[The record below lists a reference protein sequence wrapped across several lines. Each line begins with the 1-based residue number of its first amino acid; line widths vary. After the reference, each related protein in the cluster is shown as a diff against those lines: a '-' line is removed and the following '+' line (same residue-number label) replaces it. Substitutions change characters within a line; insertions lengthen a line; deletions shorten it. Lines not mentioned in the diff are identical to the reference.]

1 MSSVSDHYKTLK
13 ISPTATQAEI
23 KQAYRRLV
31 KLFHPDSQSKIAGH
45 EEIIRLNAA
54 YEILGDAK
62 QRQSYDRQ
70 IAPESEE
77 LRSPSASNFSRQRQQ
92 TARDADEQME
102 QWLIKVYKPVNRM
115 LNNILKP
122 LKKEIN
128 ELSADPFDDELIEKF
143 QAYIE
148 TSREFLEKAHNFLRS
163 MPNPSNVAG
172 VAAHLYYCINQV
184 GDGIEELH
192 LFTLNY
198 DDRHLHTGQEL
209 FRIAARLRREAQD
222 ELKMRT

>member
-1 MSSVSDHYKTLK
+1 MSSVTNHYKTLK

-31 KLFHPDSQSKIAGH
+31 KLFHPDSRSDTANH
-45 EEIIRLNAA
+45 EEIVRLNAA
-54 YEILGDAK
+54 YEILGDTEH
-62 QRQSYDRQ
+62 RQSYDRQ
-70 IAPESEE
+70 FSQPSEHQSPAAP
-77 LRSPSASNFSRQRQQ
+77 NVTRQQKQ
-92 TARDADEQME
+92 TAREADEQME

-115 LNNILKP
+115 INSILKP
-122 LKKEIN
+122 LKKEID

-143 QAYIE
+143 GTYIE
-148 TSREFLEKAHNFLRS
+148 TSRDFLKKAHNFLIS
-163 MPNPSNVAG
+163 VPNPPNVAG

-209 FRIAARLRREAQD
+209 FRIAARLRREAQE
-222 ELKMRT
+222 ELKFKN

>member
-1 MSSVSDHYKTLK
+1 MSSVTNHYKTLK

-31 KLFHPDSQSKIAGH
+31 KLFHPDSRSDTAGH
-45 EEIIRLNAA
+45 EEIVRLNAA
-54 YEILGDAK
+54 YEILGDT
-62 QRQSYDRQ
+62 QHRQSYDRQ
-70 IAPESEE
+70 LSQETQQQ
-77 LRSPSASNFSRQRQQ
+77 SPSAPNVSRQQKQ

-102 QWLIKVYKPVNRM
+102 QWLIKVYKPVNKM
-115 LNNILKP
+115 LNSILKP
-122 LKKEIN
+122 LKKEID

-143 QAYIE
+143 QLYIE
-148 TSREFLEKAHNFLRS
+148 TSREFLKKAHNFLTS

-184 GDGIEELH
+184 GDGIEELQ

-222 ELKMRT
+222 ELKIKS

>member
-1 MSSVSDHYKTLK
+1 MSSVINHYKTLK

-31 KLFHPDSQSKIAGH
+31 KLFHPDSRSDTAGH
-45 EEIIRLNAA
+45 EEIVRLNAA
-54 YEILGDAK
+54 YEILGDA
-62 QRQSYDRQ
+62 QRRQSYDRQ
-70 IAPESEE
+70 LSEQTEQQSPVAP
-77 LRSPSASNFSRQRQQ
+77 NVSRQQTQ
-92 TARDADEQME
+92 TARDADELME
-102 QWLIKVYKPVNRM
+102 QWLIKVYKPVNKM
-115 LNNILKP
+115 LNSILKP
-122 LKKEIN
+122 LKKEID

-143 QAYIE
+143 QLYIE
-148 TSREFLEKAHNFLRS
+148 TSREFLKKAHNFFTS

-184 GDGIEELH
+184 GDGIEELQ

-222 ELKMRT
+222 ELKIKS

>member
-1 MSSVSDHYKTLK
+1 VSSVTNHYKTLK

-31 KLFHPDSQSKIAGH
+31 KIFHPDSQSSTAGH

-54 YEILGDAK
+54 YEILGDA
-62 QRQSYDRQ
+62 QHRQSYDRQ
-70 IAPESEE
+70 FSQPREQQSPYAPNV
-77 LRSPSASNFSRQRQQ
+77 ARQRQQ
-92 TARDADEQME
+92 AARDADEQME
-102 QWLIKVYKPVNRM
+102 QWLIKAYKPVNRM
-115 LNNILKP
+115 LNSILKP

-143 QAYIE
+143 QTYIE
-148 TSREFLEKAHNFLRS
+148 TSRDFLSKAHNFLKAV
-163 MPNPSNVAG
+163 PNPSNVAG

-209 FRIAARLRREAQD
+209 FRIASRLRREAQE
-222 ELKMRT
+222 ELKFKS

>member
-1 MSSVSDHYKTLK
+1 MSSVTNHYKTLK

-31 KLFHPDSQSKIAGH
+31 KLFHPDSRSDTAGH
-45 EEIIRLNAA
+45 EEIVRLNAA
-54 YEILGDAK
+54 YEILGDAQHRK
-62 QRQSYDRQ
+62 SYDRQ
-70 IAPESEE
+70 ISQQSEQQSPVAP
-77 LRSPSASNFSRQRQQ
+77 NVTRQQ
-92 TARDADEQME
+92 KHTAREADEQME

-115 LNNILKP
+115 LNSILKP
-122 LKKEIN
+122 LKKEID

-143 QAYIE
+143 QTYIE
-148 TSREFLEKAHNFLRS
+148 TSRDFLKKAHNFLRA

-172 VAAHLYYCINQV
+172 VAAYLYYCINQV

-209 FRIAARLRREAQD
+209 FRIAARLRREAQE
-222 ELKMRT
+222 ELKFKS

>member
-1 MSSVSDHYKTLK
+1 MSSITNHYKTLK

-31 KLFHPDSQSKIAGH
+31 KLFHPDSRSDTANH
-45 EEIIRLNAA
+45 EEIVRLNAA
-54 YEILGDAK
+54 YEILGDTEH
-62 QRQSYDRQ
+62 RQSYDRQ
-70 IAPESEE
+70 FSQPREQQSPCAP
-77 LRSPSASNFSRQRQQ
+77 NVTRQQKQ
-92 TARDADEQME
+92 TAREADEQME

-115 LNNILKP
+115 INSILKP
-122 LKKEIN
+122 LKKEID

-143 QAYIE
+143 ETYIE
-148 TSREFLEKAHNFLRS
+148 TSRDFLKKAHNFLKAV
-163 MPNPSNVAG
+163 PNPSNLAG

-209 FRIAARLRREAQD
+209 FRIASRLRREAQE
-222 ELKMRT
+222 ELKFKS